1 MTERAEQHGISYASA
16 GVDIEAGDRAVE
28 LFKPLAQKATRP
40 EVRGGLGGFAVFSRL
55 AFFHAFFSLLTFID
69 KTQIPKMNLS

>member
-28 LFKPLAQKATRP
+28 LFKPLAKKATRP
-40 EVRGGLGGFAVFSRL
+40 EVR
-55 AFFHAFFSLLTFID
+55 
-69 KTQIPKMNLS
+69 